1 MAYTINK
8 TDGTVLA
15 TVADGTLD
23 TTTNIQL
30 IGKNYAGYGEILN
43 ENSVK
48 LLENFASAS
57 SPDKPLTG
65 QLYYDT
71 GLAQVKVY
79 NGTAFKA
86 VNGAIISSTAPT
98 VGAKGDMWYDDV
110 NSQIYVYN
118 GSTWVLVGPQ
128 ATAGS
133 GTSGAIVKQIT
144 DTTGVTRVV
153 TQPVSYTHL
162 TLPTIY
168 SV

>member
-1 MAYTINK
+1 MPYTISYTDSVNK
-8 TDGTVLA
+8 GTIIVS
-15 TVADGTLD
+15 DSTLNTETSLSLPGRY
-23 TTTNIQL
+23 TT
-30 IGKNYAGYGEILN
+30 AYGQAIS
-43 ENSVK
+43 ENFLH

-110 NSQIYVYN
+110 NSQIYV
-118 GSTWVLVGPQ
+118 
-128 ATAGS
+128 
-133 GTSGAIVKQIT
+133 
-144 DTTGVTRVV
+144 
-153 TQPVSYTHL
+153 
-162 TLPTIY
+162 
-168 SV
+168 